1 MIEQVI
7 DRCALNGSWGEM
19 GQFTSGF
26 LPSKIQKGS
35 SYLEVQ
41 TLDILKMKM
50 KLSRSATEIKF

>member
-1 MIEQVI
+1 
-7 DRCALNGSWGEM
+7 M

-26 LPSKIQKGS
+26 LPSKIQKGCR
-35 SYLEVQ
+35 YLEVQ